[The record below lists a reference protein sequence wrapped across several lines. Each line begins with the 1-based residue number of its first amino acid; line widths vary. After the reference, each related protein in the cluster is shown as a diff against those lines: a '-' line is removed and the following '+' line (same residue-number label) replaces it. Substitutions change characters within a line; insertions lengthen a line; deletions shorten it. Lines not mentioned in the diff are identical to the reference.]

1 MENFGDVGTMA
12 RKHEKFSYNYGWKTA
27 PEQWNFFYNGKRIN
41 LDDNTRDTLAC
52 MCISGKVKETED
64 ILKRM
69 LRKEEKQDRVQKYC
83 IAFFEV
89 NSDRFYYTQNLAYD
103 KNDLQDALRCYKEW
117 KQYILSKGCE
127 LETEFKTISGYIT
140 PDGYSNGKDITEHH
154 LIDLTRCHT
163 VKLVERRMFA

>member
-1 MENFGDVGTMA
+1 MENFGDVRTMA

-41 LDDNTRDTLAC
+41 LDDNTRNTLAC
-52 MCISGKVKETED
+52 MCISGKVKEA
-64 ILKRM
+64 
-69 LRKEEKQDRVQKYC
+69 EKQDRVQKHC

-89 NSDRFYYTQNLAYD
+89 NSDRFYYTQNLAYN

-140 PDGYSNGKDITEHH
+140 PDGYSNGNDITEHH

>member
-1 MENFGDVGTMA
+1 METFGGIRTMA
-12 RKHEKFSYNYGWKTA
+12 RKHEKFSYNYGWRTA

-41 LDDNTRDTLAC
+41 LDNNTRDTLAY
-52 MCISGKVKETED
+52 MCISGKVKEAED

-69 LRKEEKQDRVQKYC
+69 LRKEEKQDRVQKHC

-89 NSDRFYYTQNLAYD
+89 NSDRFYYTQNLAYN
-103 KNDLQDALRCYKEW
+103 KNDLHDALRCYKEW

-127 LETEFKTISGYIT
+127 LKTEFKTVSGYIT
-140 PDGYSNGKDITEHH
+140 PDGHSNGKDITEHH

>member
-1 MENFGDVGTMA
+1 MA
-12 RKHEKFSYNYGWKTA
+12 RKHENFSYNYGWKTA
-27 PEQWNFFYNGKRIN
+27 PEQWNFFFNKKRID
-41 LDDNTRDTLAC
+41 LDTDTRNNLAC
-52 MCISGKVKETED
+52 LCISGKVKEAED

-69 LRKEEKQDRVQKYC
+69 LRKEEKQDRVQKHC

-89 NSDRFYYTQNLAYD
+89 DSDRFYYTQDLAYD

-127 LETEFKTISGYIT
+127 LETEFKTVSGYVT
-140 PDGYSNGKDITEHH
+140 PCGYSRGKDITEHH

>member
-1 MENFGDVGTMA
+1 MENFGGVRTMA
-12 RKHEKFSYNYGWKTA
+12 RKHEKFSYNYRWRTA
-27 PEQWNFFYNGKRIN
+27 LEQWNFFYNGKRID
-41 LDDNTRDTLAC
+41 LDTDTRNNLAC
-52 MCISGKVKETED
+52 LCISGKIKEAED
-64 ILKRM
+64 MLKRM
-69 LRKEEKQDRVQKYC
+69 LRKEEKQDRVQKHC

-89 NSDRFYYTQNLAYD
+89 DSDRFYYTQDLAYD

-127 LETEFKTISGYIT
+127 LKTEFKTISGYIT